1 MDNEKKTTTRNK
13 KEKFIEPE
21 LVVED
26 ISQSTDEII
35 EKKEL
40 CKARYSDGFIYIS
53 FKGYGLSVPNKENH
67 NEPEI
72 YVYYTGEIGKP
83 GFKFRI

>member
-1 MDNEKKTTTRNK
+1 MDNEKKTTRSK
-13 KEKFIEPE
+13 REKIIEPK
-21 LVVED
+21 LVVEEIPQD
-26 ISQSTDEII
+26 TDEII

-53 FKGYGLSVPNKENH
+53 FKGYGLSIPNKDNH

-72 YVYYTGEIGKP
+72 YVYYSGEIGKP
-83 GFKFRI
+83 GFKFRV

>member
-1 MDNEKKTTTRNK
+1 MDNEKRTTRSK
-13 KEKFIEPE
+13 REKIIEPK
-21 LVVED
+21 LVVEELPQD
-26 ISQSTDEII
+26 TDEII

-53 FKGYGLSVPNKENH
+53 FKGYGLSIPNKDNH

-72 YVYYTGEIGKP
+72 YVYYSGEIGKP
-83 GFKFRI
+83 GFKFRV